1 MLSSDLRRKLAKLN
15 IEREREG
22 PPEPCLDV
30 QREREGP
37 PEPNLGALPRPRE
50 REGPPEPCLDK
61 HLAFGSAG
69 ASPSPLALEDV
80 VPGRVHARVSGE
92 LYIVERKVDDLY
104 PAGKGKIAS
113 CMRELRRLGSAPED
127 ALFLDIETCG
137 LANCP
142 LFLIG
147 TMSLREGDLLIEQ
160 FFARDYAEE
169 AVLLEHLIEVAS
181 PYRMFVTFNGKSF
194 DIPYMRDRMVL
205 HRIRHRFEQEHLDLL
220 IEARRRWR
228 DRLPDCKLQTLE
240 EHICGRRRFG
250 DTPGHLIPQLYH
262 DFVRTGNAA
271 PLEGIFHHNALDIIT
286 MAELLPAVMSDE

>member
-22 PPEPCLDV
+22 PPEPN
-30 QREREGP
+30 P
-37 PEPNLGALPRPRE
+37 GALPRPRE
-50 REGPPEPCLDK
+50 REGPPEPCPEEPPD
-61 HLAFGSAG
+61 GSEIRNPQSAIRN
-69 ASPSPLALEDV
+69 LEDV
-80 VPGRVHARVSGE
+80 VPGRVHARASGE
-92 LYIVERKVDDLY
+92 LYIVERRIDDLY
-104 PAGKGKIAS
+104 PAGKDKITS
-113 CMRELRRLGSAPED
+113 SVQELRKLGSAPED

-142 LFLIG
+142 LFLVG
-147 TMSLREGDLLIEQ
+147 TMRVVQGDILIEQ

-286 MAELLPAVMSDE
+286 MAELLPAILR

>member
-22 PPEPCLDV
+22 PPEPCP
-30 QREREGP
+30 EEP
-37 PEPNLGALPRPRE
+37 P
-50 REGPPEPCLDK
+50 D
-61 HLAFGSAG
+61 GSEIRNPQSAIRN
-69 ASPSPLALEDV
+69 LEDV
-80 VPGRVHARVSGE
+80 VPGRVHARASGE
-92 LYIVERKVDDLY
+92 LYIVERRIDDLY
-104 PAGKGKIAS
+104 PAGKDKITS
-113 CMRELRRLGSAPED
+113 SVQELRKLGSAPED

-142 LFLIG
+142 LFLVG
-147 TMSLREGDLLIEQ
+147 TMRVVQGDILIEQ

-286 MAELLPAVMSDE
+286 MAELLPAILR